1 MIAKQRPQ
9 TVAAAPPLPPDFML
23 PDPPMIPDFQRNA
36 QRRRIDPV
44 LACHFMRRDDILVAG
59 GGYLR
64 LDPMNDG
71 ERYAPDCLVAFGVDP
86 EAIIARNGYLIGEV
100 GKPPDFALDVAAQC
114 VGMKD
119 RAIERETYERYQAR
133 EYWRLDAATR
143 WQAAPLAGDRLTD
156 GGKYAPIEIAQDA
169 DGRLWGYGEALALK
183 LCWDGEFLRFHDA
196 KTDRFLPDA
205 VELAHE
211 IDAANARAAE
221 ARARIANAR
230 ADFAEAEVRRLRAL
244 LRNRE

>member
-44 LACHFMRRDDILVAG
+44 LACHFMRRDDVLVAG

-64 LDPMNDG
+64 LDPLNDG

-86 EAIIARNGYLIGEV
+86 EAIIARNGYLISEV
-100 GKPPDFALDVAAQC
+100 GKPPDFALDVAAQD
-114 VGMKD
+114 VGMKA

-143 WQAAPLAGDRLTD
+143 WQDTPLAGDRLTD

-169 DGRLWGYGEALALK
+169 DGRLWGYSEEPWA
-183 LCWDGEFLRFHDA
+183 
-196 KTDRFLPDA
+196 
-205 VELAHE
+205 
-211 IDAANARAAE
+211 
-221 ARARIANAR
+221 
-230 ADFAEAEVRRLRAL
+230 
-244 LRNRE
+244 